1 MSNKKIYKNRLSLPI
16 FDNKGIGNGNGI
28 AYIPNVIRGGS
39 AIPIGNNM
47 FLMRGRSHAQG
58 GIDIGKDLEVEGNEV
73 VQNGKF
79 GTKVFSSVPFL
90 RGVSPAERVLRG
102 ENPDTVFAAQET
114 WKRVNKVADDGS
126 KRAALGLSLFRP
138 NSFKVRRVPINDF
151 ITPTLGE
158 VEESETPSYVLKDD
172 EKPVGK
178 KVNPSIIGGG
188 RLYNGYAVDN
198 HEGENVNGIG
208 GGRVYTARP
217 IDEFAT
223 DSVSFGDVK
232 SPRGFK
238 EQDADY
244 IYDYLSKH
252 SDLTDTAK
260 AAILATAAFESGMN
274 PRAKNKYSTAKGY
287 FQWLDD
293 RYIPTPGLNDEQ
305 ERIAQLNKIIDD
317 MTPVKGKAKGWT
329 QTKTRNI
336 FDLANE
342 FRTTDDIDRAVEIIT
357 RHHIRPS
364 LGEEPRKNK
373 QGVEVDKGYK
383 WEIAERRKVAKQFYN
398 RMFNRKNKKEFGGM
412 KLNIFKL
419 GGLSRSKDYGS
430 KDKPYPSVNKNDFAG
445 GGRSYPIPTRA
456 DAVDALRLAGLHHRS
471 DVRAKVYAKYPDLR
485 KKAKLGKYSKITG
498 SPTNEKVV
506 EPIKTNYVEK
516 NNSSDNLEVG
526 IGTILGG
533 GATLSGLGY
542 AGNKLYDKVLEYNSP
557 TAKKAREYSKFL
569 EKRAADKRAVAK
581 AIADRQKTLNTTYGD
596 KISKELNKS
605 IKKGFAVSPNQPSFN
620 EKRITE
626 FPNSKST
633 RFEYYDERA
642 NAALQNRKTAAF
654 NSIKRVRF
662 LNPLYRIA
670 PVTAAIDFVKNLF
683 PSKQQEQEEDKAWR
697 RYKSPTGRIPED
709 YQMKFGGRK
718 KAPYGDYVT
727 RRDDSENI
735 IDYIRKRR
743 WRLPFE
749 EDEQTA
755 INRAWSKA
763 LQYIDENPNPGD
775 LAINQYEEHPLFRG
789 FYHRENRPIFSTN
802 PMVARW
808 YNYGWSHNAGAEVP
822 NYADILANSNTP
834 KPVVDN
840 TSRRV
845 VTNTSRGRNT
855 NSGVSPAAQRILD
868 NAEIAPYQTFRTPS
882 LTEVTS
888 RYPISE
894 RINVGTGTAPISSST
909 GVQLNPTD
917 VEAVRN
923 GNFKAIDNDR
933 YLPIRTTTE
942 DWIGL
947 GANLL
952 GSIGSYLGTRAM
964 LNRYPMPNKPV
975 PAIAQKLKTRIN
987 INPQLDTIR
996 EQVGRL
1002 NTSIDNNTSSSRVA
1016 QARKQGVS
1024 NNAVASR
1031 NQLYGQKE
1039 NAETQL
1045 INQDIMNRQR
1055 IGLYNN
1061 QIYNDYLNRLGS
1073 TRQYLANAR
1082 ISNFNNVL
1090 SGANQSI
1097 QDLLGRIEDRDAER
1111 RNFIFMQAAYPNVNW
1126 RNIFQGNPE
1135 LARSLGFRFVN

>member
-58 GIDIGKDLEVEGNEV
+58 GIDIGRDLEVEGNEV

-126 KRAALGLSLFRP
+126 KRAALGISFFKPSSPSLNFAGYLHNGGLSRLARRFR
-138 NSFKVRRVPINDF
+138 NIMIGASVADS
-151 ITPTLGE
+151 PTATGIA
-158 VEESETPSYVLKDD
+158 
-172 EKPVGK
+172 GW
-178 KVNPSIIGGG
+178 N
-188 RLYNGYAVDN
+188 
-198 HEGENVNGIG
+198 NVNGDWQQPSVENNIAPNT
-208 GGRVYTARP
+208 RKELNLEKPINTNVQETTNAEDWYPSDDTLDFIKNSEKFVDHVY
-217 IDEFAT
+217 D
-223 DSVSFGDVK
+223 DG
-232 SPRGFK
+232 
-238 EQDADY
+238 
-244 IYDYLSKH
+244 
-252 SDLTDTAK
+252 
-260 AAILATAAFESGMN
+260 
-274 PRAKNKYSTAKGY
+274 KG
-287 FQWLDD
+287 
-293 RYIPTPGLNDEQ
+293 IPTIGYGLTASTPIGRKALREY
-305 ERIAQLNKIIDD
+305 ANKK
-317 MTPVKGKAKGWT
+317 MPKEV
-329 QTKTRNI
+329 
-336 FDLANE
+336 ANE
-342 FRTTDDIDRAVEIIT
+342 FFNQTVKSFIDLFKNATPNFDKLTNNQRNALFSYYYNVGHGGFTTKSPKLQKALRELNHENILKNMDFDYNNPEFKGARIRRDRE
-357 RHHIRPS
+357 RNMYRG
-364 LGEEPRKNK
+364 LGFVDNVANK
-373 QGVEVDKGYK
+373 QK
-383 WEIAERRKVAKQFYN
+383 RK
-398 RMFNRKNKKEFGGM
+398 FGGM

-430 KDKPYPSVNKNDFAG
+430 KDKPYPSVDKNDFAG

-485 KKAKLGKYSKITG
+485 KKAKLGKYAKITG

-506 EPIKTNYVEK
+506 EPVRTNYVER
-516 NNSSDNLEVG
+516 NNSSDNLGVG

-596 KISKELNKS
+596 KISKELNKN
-605 IKKGFAVSPNQPSFN
+605 IKKGFTISPNQPSLN

-654 NSIKRVRF
+654 NSIKRARF

-670 PVTAAIDFVKNLF
+670 PVAAAIDFVKNLF

-718 KAPYGDYVT
+718 KAPYGDYIT
-727 RRDDSENI
+727 IGGRRVPLVFDTDNKWHDISDVW
-735 IDYIRKRR
+735 DYLR
-743 WRLPFE
+743 
-749 EDEQTA
+749 T
-755 INRAWSKA
+755 
-763 LQYIDENPNPGD
+763 NPNPGD
-775 LAINQYEEHPLFRG
+775 LAVNQYEENPLFRG
-789 FYHRENRPIFSTN
+789 FYHSENRPMFSTN
-802 PMVARW
+802 PTVARW

-822 NYADILANSNTP
+822 NYADKLANVNPP
-834 KPVVDN
+834 KP
-840 TSRRV
+840 V

-855 NSGVSPAAQRILD
+855 NSVVSSTVQRILD
-868 NAEIAPYQTFRTPS
+868 NAEIAPYQNFRTPS
-882 LTEVTS
+882 LTEVAS
-888 RYPISE
+888 RYPISK

-909 GVQLNPTD
+909 GVQPNPTD
-917 VEAVRN
+917 VEAVRS
-923 GNFKAIDNDR
+923 GNFAGIDNDR

-942 DWIGL
+942 DWVGL

-964 LNRYPMPNKPV
+964 LNRYPMPNRSV

-1016 QARKQGVS
+1016 QARKQGVM

-1097 QDLLGRIEDRDAER
+1097 QDLLGRIENRDADR
-1111 RNFIFMQAAYPNVNW
+1111 RNFIFMEAAYPNVNW